1 MALTARE
8 WILLPEEEQKRRG
21 AELSPYECFLL
32 RTELDYIHFTEEQK
46 RNMSK
51 EEREKFI
58 NPPKLSPE
66 ESEKRKKEIEAI
78 FQKMIEEAERKK
90 SNNFE

>member
-21 AELSPYECFLL
+21 AELSPHECFLL

>member
-8 WILLPEEEQKRRG
+8 WLLLPEEEQKRRG
-21 AELSPYECFLL
+21 PELSPHECFLL
-32 RTELDYIHFTEEQK
+32 RTELSWVHFTEEQK

-51 EEREKFI
+51 EEKEKFL
-58 NPPKLSPE
+58 NPPRTSVKNGWEHKSVD
-66 ESEKRKKEIEAI
+66 EIIAI
-78 FQKMIEEAERKK
+78 LREDAERKK